1 MLRQC
6 CEYEIKRAT
15 IVRIGIV
22 GTGRMGGTLGR
33 LFANRGHVVSM
44 GSRQP
49 ERAQAQFKD
58 VANCRVA
65 SLQESVD
72 FGDVVVLAT
81 PWQVT
86 HATLM
91 ELENL
96 QGKVVVDITNP
107 VSADVSHLTI
117 GGNSSAAEQ
126 IAAWSP
132 GALVV
137 KAFNGIC
144 AANLERPTF
153 SGEPAQ
159 IFYCGEDRHAKN
171 TTADLIEQLGFVAV
185 DCGKL
190 SNARY
195 LEAMA
200 MLSIQMAFAQD
211 HGIDST
217 FKFMGRRDL
226 VRS

>member
-1 MLRQC
+1 M
-6 CEYEIKRAT
+6 
-15 IVRIGIV
+15 RIGIV
-22 GTGRMGGTLGR
+22 GTGKMGGTLGK
-33 LFANRGHVVSM
+33 LFAARGNAVMM

-49 ERAQAQFKD
+49 ERVKSKFGGIE
-58 VANCRVA
+58 NCHVA

-72 FGDVVVLAT
+72 FGEVIILAT
-81 PWQVT
+81 PWQAT
-86 HATLM
+86 HEAVM
-91 ELENL
+91 ELKNI
-96 QGKVVVDITNP
+96 QGKIVIDVTNP
-107 VSADVSHLTI
+107 VSADISPLTSGDTI
-117 GGNSSAAEQ
+117 SAAEQ
-126 IAAWSP
+126 IASWMP

-159 IFYCGEDRHAKN
+159 VFYCGDDRLAKD
-171 TTADLIEQLGFVAV
+171 TTAELIEQLGFVAL

-190 SNARY
+190 ANARY

-200 MLSIQMAFAQD
+200 MLCMQMAFVQD
-211 HGIDST
+211 HGIEST
-217 FKFMGRRDL
+217 FKFTGKRDL